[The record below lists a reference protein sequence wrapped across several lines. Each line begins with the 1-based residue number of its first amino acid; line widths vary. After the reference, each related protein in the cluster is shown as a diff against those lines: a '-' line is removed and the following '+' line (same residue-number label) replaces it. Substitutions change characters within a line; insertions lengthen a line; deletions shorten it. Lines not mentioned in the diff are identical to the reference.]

1 MKKNYTKQEILEI
14 MDPLMPKA
22 LELVMEKQ
30 RVSVALIQ
38 KEFTI
43 NYLRAARIVDQMEE
57 FGFIESET
65 IRTRKILIKNEQYKD
80 LFEEQND

>member
-22 LELVMEKQ
+22 LSFVMENQ
-30 RVSVALIQ
+30 RVSVASIQ

-43 NYLRAARIVDQMEE
+43 SYPRASRIVDQMEE
-57 FGFIESET
+57 FVFIESET
-65 IRTRKILIKNEQYKD
+65 IRSRKILIENEQYKD
-80 LFEEQND
+80 LFGDQND

>member
-14 MDPLMPKA
+14 MDPLMPKV

-43 NYLRAARIVDQMEE
+43 NYPRAARIVDQMEE

>member
-43 NYLRAARIVDQMEE
+43 NYPRAARIVDQMEE

-65 IRTRKILIKNEQYKD
+65 IKTRKILIKNEQYKD